1 MLTLRTSIAKN
12 SIMLYIRMLITT
24 GISVFTSRAVL
35 EILGVIDFGIY
46 NVVGGI
52 VIVLGFVNGSLA
64 GASTRFLTYA
74 IGAGDKDKER
84 HTFWKQRK
92 DLRNMAEMKKQTEFK
107 LYKRDSVFF
116 DQNTAPVNI
125 AYAHEVN
132 DVAILPLGAIEQ
144 HGPHCPNGLDSFNA
158 ICLAKKV
165 AEKSGATVLPCPMYG
180 GHPYMHM
187 GMPATIA
194 LNYETN
200 MALIHDIIA
209 GASNVGYNKFILLVA
224 HGQDSSFIPAVH
236 KLGMEGYF
244 TVASTWYDFL
254 GDNKAVLS
262 DYMWHADEAETSMAL
277 SLYGDLVHM
286 DLAIDGG
293 GTTLVDGK
301 WKKAPGETSHPFQFY
316 HFDGTFALM
325 EKDDLDYG
333 VIGNPTKA
341 SKEKGDALV
350 EKVVE
355 GYSAFIKD
363 LLERHPVGINP
374 LGFRNPL
381 GFNGF
386 NGGAYPTFDKDHDEK
401 GRPIYY
407 NK

>member
-1 MLTLRTSIAKN
+1 MERTQCQHLGQNVAEDIEAALSILFHLADLLDRLLHALGYLFFDVPD
-12 SIMLYIRMLITT
+12 I
-24 GISVFTSRAVL
+24 
-35 EILGVIDFGIY
+35 IL
-46 NVVGGI
+46 
-52 VIVLGFVNGSLA
+52 NGQQVRRLA
-64 GASTRFLTYA
+64 GNGPARL
-74 IGAGDKDKER
+74 
-84 HTFWKQRK
+84 
-92 DLRNMAEMKKQTEFK
+92 
-107 LYKRDSVFF
+107 
-116 DQNTAPVNI
+116 QNRRSA
-125 AYAHEVN
+125 
-132 DVAILPLGAIEQ
+132 
-144 HGPHCPNGLDSFNA
+144 
-158 ICLAKKV
+158 
-165 AEKSGATVLPCPMYG
+165 
-180 GHPYMHM
+180 
-187 GMPATIA
+187 
-194 LNYETN
+194 
-200 MALIHDIIA
+200 
-209 GASNVGYNKFILLVA
+209 
-224 HGQDSSFIPAVH
+224 
-236 KLGMEGYF
+236 EGYF
-244 TVASTWYDFL
+244 VLASTWYDFL
-254 GDNKAVLS
+254 RDNKNVLE
-262 DYMWHADEAETSMAL
+262 DFMWHADEAETSMAL
-277 SLYGDLVHM
+277 SLYGNLVHM